1 MKDYIKIGKIVN
13 THGIKGE
20 LKVVSHTDYLER
32 FEEIDYLY
40 TEKDD
45 KKRNINSVRYAKG
58 MAYLKLEGI
67 EDMTEAETFKNT
79 YVSIDEENVRELPE
93 GRYYIYE
100 LEGMDVYLMNGEKLG
115 VLTEVLQNTAN
126 DVYEVKDKKKKYYIP
141 ALKSVIKEV
150 SVKENKMVIE
160 PLKGLLD

>member
-1 MKDYIKIGKIVN
+1 MIDYIKIGKIVN
-13 THGIKGE
+13 THGVRGEIK
-20 LKVVSHTDYLER
+20 VISHTDYLER

-45 KKRNINSVRYAKG
+45 KKRKINSVRYAKG

-67 EDMTEAETFKNT
+67 NDMTEAEKFKNT
-79 YVSIDEENVRELPE
+79 YVSIDETNVRELPE
-93 GRYYIYE
+93 GRYYIYD
-100 LEGMDVYLMNGEKLG
+100 LEGMDVYLMNGDKLG
-115 VLTEVLQNTAN
+115 VLTEVIQNTAN
-126 DVYEVKDKKKKYYIP
+126 DVYEVTDKKKKYYIP

-150 SVKENKMVIE
+150 NVEEKKMIIE